1 MVVKFDSEAASE
13 FQSSLPASPASPST
27 IFDEEDL
34 LILALLNAEP

>member
-13 FQSSLPASPASPST
+13 FQSSLPASPST

-34 LILALLNAEP
+34 LILAFLNAEP